1 MAGYELGLLP
11 DADPA
16 DGALAYWGVDD
27 VPAAVGAALGAGCRV
42 HVPAADVGEGI
53 VTASVRHPDGTIVGF
68 IHNPHFAAG
77 LSHPGRPTSAA
88 RKAARSAPPP
98 PYSAGMDLARAL
110 EFAAG
115 RRNAVLTTLRADGR
129 PQQSVVFFAAD
140 GDRFTISV
148 TDDRAKTRNLRRD
161 PRAALFVPG
170 DDPFTWVGLDGTVE
184 LSPVAQAPDDEVVD
198 RLVEYY
204 RRGVGEHEDW
214 PAFRQKMVDDKRL
227 VATFVATSATGILPD

>member
-1 MAGYELGLLP
+1 
-11 DADPA
+11 
-16 DGALAYWGVDD
+16 
-27 VPAAVGAALGAGCRV
+27 
-42 HVPAADVGEGI
+42 
-53 VTASVRHPDGTIVGF
+53 
-68 IHNPHFAAG
+68 
-77 LSHPGRPTSAA
+77 
-88 RKAARSAPPP
+88 
-98 PYSAGMDLARAL
+98 MDLARAL